1 MKYRTGFVSNSSSS
15 SFVMIGCPVT
25 EDIKK
30 LVIPEFNEDDDDYYE
45 KRDKWRD
52 ESDCLYVER
61 DDCEYIVGK
70 QIMDV
75 DDCGYLGEG
84 EIDFDEMQK
93 IVTDLSEKYSIPKD
107 KFKLMY
113 GTYPC

>member
-1 MKYRTGFVSNSSSS
+1 MKVRCGFVSNSSSS

-25 EDIKK
+25 DDIKK
-30 LVIPEFNEDDDDYYE
+30 LVIPECSSDEEFE
-45 KRDKWRD
+45 KFL
-52 ESDCLYVER
+52 ESDDCLYVEAS
-61 DDCEYIVGK
+61 EYDFIVGK

-84 EIDFDEMQK
+84 ELDFDEMQK
-93 IVTDLSEKYSIPKD
+93 IVNELSEKYSIPKD

>member
-1 MKYRTGFVSNSSSS
+1 MKVRCGFVSNSSSS

-25 EDIKK
+25 DDIKK
-30 LVIPEFNEDDDDYYE
+30 LVIPEFNEDDEDYYE
-45 KRDKWRD
+45 KWDKWRD

-70 QIMDV
+70 QIASF
-75 DDCGYLGEG
+75 DCDYLEDGEVSISD
-84 EIDFDEMQK
+84 IDRISTE
-93 IVTDLSEKYSIPKD
+93 LSEKYSIPKD